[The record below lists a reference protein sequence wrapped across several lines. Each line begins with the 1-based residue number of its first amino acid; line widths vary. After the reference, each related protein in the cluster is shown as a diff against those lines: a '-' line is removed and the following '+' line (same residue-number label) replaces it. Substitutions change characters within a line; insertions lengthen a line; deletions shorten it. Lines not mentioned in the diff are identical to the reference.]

1 MAADHPYRA
10 EMINAFI
17 AATTGAFGTMSGTD
31 AAFHGMQVRLSGD
44 LPFEGE
50 WLCGIIGLRSRAF
63 TGCLRLNLPEA
74 LARTVIAAILGEPPA
89 PTITR
94 MVIDGVGELANV
106 ISGSSK
112 TLLIACGVELELGL
126 PSDQADYR
134 THPAARAEHPCLWL
148 NFSWQRL
155 PFSVEVALVR
165 LTSGSDRLAAQPPAL
180 QPA

>member
-1 MAADHPYRA
+1 MTAEHPYRA
-10 EMINAFI
+10 DMINAFI
-17 AATTGAFGTMSGTD
+17 QATTRAFGTMSGMP
-31 AAFHGMQVRLSGD
+31 AEFLGLQVRMSGD
-44 LPFEGE
+44 RPFEGE
-50 WLCGIIGLRSRAF
+50 WICGIIGLQNRSF

-74 LARTVIAAILGEPPA
+74 LARTIVAAILGEPPA

-112 TLLIACGVELELGL
+112 TLLIDCGVDLELGL
-126 PSDQADYR
+126 PSRRSDYVS
-134 THPAARAEHPCLWL
+134 HPAAQAEHPCLWL
-148 NFSWQRL
+148 NFSWSEL

-165 LTSGSDRLAAQPPAL
+165 LSSGSDRHAAQRPAL